1 MRLVY
6 EISASDTQLRRVL
19 RGVEQEAR
27 ASSRRMAREQLSAL
41 QGPGRKEAGQA
52 RRYDESQARASARAA
67 ESLDRQR
74 SRSVLANIRN
84 EERERMRSARS
95 AAQAA
100 EQLDRQRSRGLM
112 QQIREQERAQAHR
125 ERTARSVGSGAA
137 RSISGGIGTV
147 ARVGGAAL
155 GLLGGFSAA
164 GALEEQMS
172 IKRQATQVALSAGDP
187 TQKAAL
193 EKEALGVKGFTGTE
207 TLGALGGFVQ
217 KTGDLG
223 AGRADIKTLGS
234 LALASSS
241 DFGEMGEAAGQA
253 FNVIR
258 DTIKDPVQQVEAL
271 NEVLRTLVG
280 QGQLGAVEIKDM
292 TTELAGL
299 GAASRAFTGGPVELL
314 KTMGAMAQ
322 ASVARGG
329 SRDAAEATTAVTRF
343 AADLTKHPAQKAL
356 AGLGVNVFADKGRTK
371 LKDPR
376 QIMGDIMDKTH
387 GDLVKV
393 EEVLNAESKK
403 ALAGFAPLYLAA
415 EKQKKGTGRAA
426 INAEFERFNSATPSM
441 DEINK
446 RASLRLEDP
455 DLQIKETMKA
465 FNAAVGN
472 ELLPVLTRMIPKFA
486 EALPSIAKFTEGAA
500 KAGEYLL
507 ENPYKGIGLIIAG
520 SVAKDIAAAG
530 LGSLL
535 EKLLVS
541 VFAGQA
547 ATSVAGGA
555 AASAG
560 GLATGAAG
568 AAGGVGLALG
578 GAIAAAVAGTAA
590 AGYEGYQLTQQSG
603 GLSGVGAGIGGVLA
617 GRGYA
622 GGVDD
627 YMNEQARAASWTPA
641 AGRSW
646 FDQDPSGRGGAAG
659 GQNPAA
665 ASKSM
670 ADQVKQLFGSPTTDL
685 ANAAKELSSAA
696 KALKD
701 TGGNRDPR
709 SAPIK
714 PG

>member
-1 MRLVY
+1 MRLEY
-6 EISASDTQLRRVL
+6 SITADDKQLRRVL
-19 RGVEQEAR
+19 RGVETEAK
-27 ASSRRMAREQLSAL
+27 SMNRRMARDAQAA
-41 QGPGRKEAGQA
+41 PIAQA
-52 RRYDESQARASARAA
+52 RRASTSTTSRAELQAAKALERARLQA
-67 ESLDRQR
+67 
-74 SRSVLANIRN
+74 VKT
-84 EERERMRSARS
+84 EERAKLQADRNVSR
-95 AAQAA
+95 AA

-112 QQIREQERAQAHR
+112 QQIREQERAQEQSRAAR
-125 ERTARSVGSGAA
+125 ERTARRVGSGAA
-137 RSISGGIGTV
+137 SSIGRGMGTV

-164 GALEEQMS
+164 GALEEQMA

-223 AGRADIKTLGS
+223 AGRADIKTLGA
-234 LALASSS
+234 LALASTS

-329 SRDAAEATTAVTRF
+329 ARDAAEATSAVTRF

-356 AGLGVNVFADKGRTK
+356 GGLGVNVFADKGRTK

-376 QIMGDIMDKTH
+376 EIMGDIMDKTH
-387 GDLVKV
+387 GDLAKI

-446 RASLRLEDP
+446 RAALRLEDP
-455 DLQIKETMKA
+455 DMQLKDTMKA

-472 ELLPVLTRMIPKFA
+472 ELIPVLTRMVPKFT
-486 EALPSIAKFTEGAA
+486 ESIPSIAKFTEGVA
-500 KAGEYLL
+500 KAGEFLL
-507 ENPYKGIGLIIAG
+507 ENPFKGIGLIIAA
-520 SVAKDIAAAG
+520 SVTKDIAAAG

-535 EKLLVS
+535 KSLLVAA
-541 VFAGQA
+541 FAGNA
-547 ATSVAGGA
+547 ATGVVGGA
-555 AASAG
+555 ASG
-560 GLATGAAG
+560 GAAATGAAG
-568 AAGGVGLALG
+568 VAGGIGLAAG
-578 GAIAAAVAGTAA
+578 AAVAAA
-590 AGYEGYQLTQQSG
+590 ALAVGAAAYQGAQLTDQSG
-603 GLSGVGAGIGGVLA
+603 GLAGVGAGIGGILA

-627 YMNEQARAASWTPA
+627 YMSEQARADAWKPKSFRGWADSYEPTAPTGSPASA
-641 AGRSW
+641 
-646 FDQDPSGRGGAAG
+646 QPSVAEEAKR
-659 GQNPAA
+659 
-665 ASKSM
+665 
-670 ADQVKQLFGSPTTDL
+670 LFGPTTTEL
-685 ANAAKELSSAA
+685 TNAAKELSAAA
-696 KALKD
+696 KTLK
-701 TGGNRDPR
+701 TNSGPEASRT
-709 SAPIK
+709 APIVSASR
-714 PG
+714 G